1 MSLFRAGLLP
11 AGVVVGAPVWENL
24 QSYRTAEPEPAER
37 PEDAALSETLA
48 PLAGAAP
55 SLGEDPDAILNEARL
70 QAAEILQHAAAEADE
85 AIQAARREGYE
96 AGRQEGLA
104 AGQAELESQRQ
115 AAQFALEKAQL
126 EAESLRREA
135 EADARAIR
143 AEAEA
148 ERQRLLNQAREE
160 AARLA
165 DEARAQRAS
174 SLEAAR
180 DAVVE
185 LAVAAAARLVQGHL
199 ALEPAA
205 VANMVAAGLRRLRD
219 SDCTVRLSP
228 SDLPLLTA
236 QRSQLERELG
246 DGRLTLQADQS
257 LSPGSYLIHST
268 QGSVDGTIEAQTER
282 LREAMTAALG
292 RE

>member
-11 AGVVVGAPVWENL
+11 AGVVVGAPVWQNL
-24 QSYRTAEPEPAER
+24 QSHRTGKPGAAEEPEAEVSPAV
-37 PEDAALSETLA
+37 LA
-48 PLAGAAP
+48 PLAGAVP
-55 SLGEDPDAILNEARL
+55 SPGEDPDAILNEARL
-70 QAAEILQHAAAEADE
+70 QAAEILQHAAAEVEE
-85 AIQAARREGYE
+85 AIKSARQEGFE

-148 ERQRLLNQAREE
+148 ERQRLLTEAREE

-165 DEARAQRAS
+165 EEARAQRAS
-174 SLEAAR
+174 YLDAAR

-185 LAVAAAARLVQGHL
+185 LAVAAAARLVQGQL
-199 ALEPAA
+199 ALQPEA
-205 VANMVAAGLRRLRD
+205 VVNMVAAGLRRLRD
-219 SDCTVRLSP
+219 SDCTVRLCP
-228 SDLPLLTA
+228 ADLPLVTA
-236 QRSQLERELG
+236 QRAQLERELG
-246 DGRLTLQADQS
+246 EGHLTLQADQS
-257 LSPGSYLIHST
+257 LSPGSYLIHSP
-268 QGSVDGTIEAQTER
+268 QGSIDGTLEAQTGR